1 MSGEIAEEPVSPMVV
16 GSVTFSPNPDGTFA
30 VVCPACAS
38 LKIQL
43 AAANLRINELER
55 AGFVGKV

>member
-1 MSGEIAEEPVSPMVV
+1 MVV